1 MSFFQSLTTTF
12 RLATTKTHNDGVR
25 RFYQNEYPRAE
36 GKRLYAEFLKT
47 GRVR

>member
-1 MSFFQSLTTTF
+1 MSFFQSLTAAIN
-12 RLATTKTHNDGVR
+12 LASTKTHNDGVN

-47 GRVR
+47 GRIR